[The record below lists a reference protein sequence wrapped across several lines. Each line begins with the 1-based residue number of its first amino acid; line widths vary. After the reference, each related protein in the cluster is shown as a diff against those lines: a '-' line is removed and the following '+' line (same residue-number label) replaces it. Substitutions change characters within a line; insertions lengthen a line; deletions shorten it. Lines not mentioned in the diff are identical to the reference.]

1 MQYRFKS
8 DKESKIR
15 FLKVEGPITASDF
28 CILLSEETFKG
39 RKPTCTFIPVN
50 MDGNDIV
57 NELLVVDQSYGQK
70 FKSTPELGEIV
81 EDAIPSW
88 ISQYPPPALDST
100 RIADPHARRIVD
112 PHSRPTRTR
121 RWHSPPARTRRWQSP
136 TRNTRRRNLSSRDRK
151 RRRRKKRR
159 WERM

>member
-1 MQYRFKS
+1 MEYRFKS

-15 FLKVEGPITASDF
+15 VLKVEGPITASDF

-88 ISQYPPPALDST
+88 ISQYPPPTPDSA
-100 RIADPHARRIVD
+100 RIADPHA
-112 PHSRPTRTR
+112 SRR
-121 RWHSPPARTRRWQSP
+121 RWHSPPARMRRWHSPPTHTRRWRSP
-136 TRNTRRRNLSSRDRK
+136 TRNTRRRNGRERK

>member
-1 MQYRFKS
+1 MEYRFKS

-50 MDGNDIV
+50 IDGNDIV

-88 ISQYPPPALDST
+88 ISQYPPPAPDSA
-100 RIADPHARRIVD
+100 RIADPHASWIRD
-112 PHSRPTRTR
+112 PHYPPASRR
-121 RWHSPPARTRRWQSP
+121 RWHSPPTRPRRWRSP
-136 TRNTRRRNLSSRDRK
+136 TRNIRRRNGRERK